1 MASPAAARRVDVV
14 GLSPLQRR
22 IRGVIARLPQV
33 GDLALAGGAALIVGG
48 VAERATNDLDFFA
61 PVTDR
66 VAESLGVVEGALAA
80 EGLEVRRLRYTTTY
94 ARLEVR
100 SDTETT
106 YVDLANDFRLM
117 PALPTPE
124 GNVLSLGELAADKT
138 LALTAR
144 AEARDYIDLHALA
157 RHFTLKEMCD
167 LAAAKDQGFRP
178 AQLATALAFF
188 DERPRSGFDLDDTAY
203 QGLRSFALGAA
214 RELQQKD
221 RSDPYGLDSRGE
233 STPGRGRSGPGLGF

>member
-1 MASPAAARRVDVV
+1 M
-14 GLSPLQRR
+14 GLSALQRR
-22 IRGVIARLPQV
+22 IRRVIARLPDL
-33 GDLALAGGAALIVGG
+33 GGLALAGGAALIVGG

-61 PVTDR
+61 PAADP
-66 VAESLGVVEGALAA
+66 VAQSLGVVEGALAA
-80 EGLEVRRLRYTTTY
+80 EGLEVRRLRYTSTY

-106 YVDLANDFRLM
+106 YVDLANDFRLL
-117 PALPTPE
+117 PAIPTPE
-124 GNVLSLGELAADKT
+124 GNVLSLSELAADKT

-157 RHFTLKEMCD
+157 SHFTLDEMCD
-167 LAAAKDQGFRP
+167 LAAAKDQGFQP
-178 AQLATALAFF
+178 AQLAVALAFF

-203 QGLRSFALGAA
+203 QGLRSFALAAA
-214 RELQQKD
+214 RELRHND

-233 STPGRGRSGPGLGF
+233 STTGRGRNGPDLGF

>member
-1 MASPAAARRVDVV
+1 MATPTAARRLDVV

-22 IRGVIARLPQV
+22 IRRVVARLPEV

-48 VAERATNDLDFFA
+48 VAERPTNDLDFFA
-61 PVTDR
+61 PATDP
-66 VAESLGVVEGALAA
+66 VAESLGVVEGALTA
-80 EGLEVRRLRYTTTY
+80 EGLEVRRLRSTTTY

-100 SDTETT
+100 SETETT
-106 YVDLANDFRLM
+106 YVDLANDFRLL

-138 LALTAR
+138 LALASR

-157 RHFTLKEMCD
+157 RHFPLDDMCN
-167 LAAAKDQGFRP
+167 LAATKDQGFRP
-178 AQLATALAFF
+178 AQLAAALAFF

-203 QGLRSFALGAA
+203 QSLRSFALTAA
-214 RELQQKD
+214 DELRHKD
-221 RSDPYGLDSRGE
+221 RSDPYGLDSRAG
-233 STPGRGRSGPGLGF
+233 SASRRGRSGQGLGF

>member
-1 MASPAAARRVDVV
+1 M
-14 GLSPLQRR
+14 GLSPLQSR
-22 IRGVIARLPQV
+22 IRAVIARLPEV
-33 GDLALAGGAALIVGG
+33 GGLALAGGAALIVGG

-61 PVTDR
+61 PAADPVT
-66 VAESLGVVEGALAA
+66 ESLGAVEGALAA
-80 EGLEVRRLRYTTTY
+80 EGLEVRRLRSTSTY

-106 YVDLANDFRLM
+106 YVDLANDYRLL
-117 PALPTPE
+117 PATPTPE

-138 LALTAR
+138 LALIAR
-144 AEARDYIDLHALA
+144 AEPRDYIDLHALA
-157 RHFTLKEMCD
+157 RHFTLQEMCE
-167 LAAAKDQGFRP
+167 LAAAKDQGFKP

-188 DERPRSGFDLDDTAY
+188 DERPRSGFDLDDTSY

-214 RELQQKD
+214 RELQQND

-233 STPGRGRSGPGLGF
+233 PTTGRGRNGPGLGF